1 MWVWCMSDG
10 VCLCLGFLGIPWDSI
25 TQIFPILVPRLFWY
39 QIMLYDTVFE
49 AFSRL
54 QIFPIPPKKWKFPVP
69 VCHTVARAELDDPS
83 VEDILKDWAACAERM
98 KPQPRLSVI
107 RANVNLKLEENLV
120 RNHRNAMTPQDSLG
134 ISKIKLYL
142 HDGPVYRWYNWYKN
156 QHQHQHQSASMRIN
170 QNQSALLGHYGY
182 TRAPLEL
189 TACLTDIVSFCHN
202 WSEQC
207 LLWLLISSWSNAMRS
222 FSSGSVHSPSN
233 SMMMHGPIFSQFPW
247 RLWLRFGRDQ
257 AEVLPEVWPRWVG
270 RRMKYAS
277 SFPSQPP
284 PVFRPARSC

>member
-1 MWVWCMSDG
+1 MWRACWTTTLNMILPYISGIGIRPHFDFCQYRMWVWCMSGG

-39 QIMLYDTVFE
+39 QIILYDTVFE

-54 QIFPIPPKKWKFPVP
+54 QIFPICTTKKWKFPLP
-69 VCHTVARAELDDPS
+69 VCHTVARVELNDPS

-156 QHQHQHQSASMRIN
+156 Y
-170 QNQSALLGHYGY
+170 LPGDDG
-182 TRAPLEL
+182 T
-189 TACLTDIVSFCHN
+189 
-202 WSEQC
+202 
-207 LLWLLISSWSNAMRS
+207 
-222 FSSGSVHSPSN
+222 
-233 SMMMHGPIFSQFPW
+233 
-247 RLWLRFGRDQ
+247 LRR
-257 AEVLPEVWPRWVG
+257 V
-270 RRMKYAS
+270 
-277 SFPSQPP
+277 
-284 PVFRPARSC
+284 